1 MKDKQHLISL
11 NKTVAF
17 ICEKFNEFELE
28 RTEKEKII
36 NEL

>member
-17 ICEKFNEFELE
+17 TCERFNEFELE